1 MKRGA
6 SALFALHLAME
17 TMRHDSTLVL
27 ARVVGPVLIIAGI
40 LLITQPDR
48 IITSLGSYL
57 LNDALLIL
65 AAFMSLILGLGI
77 VTYHPRWDTVSGIFI
92 SLVGY
97 VLTLRG
103 ALLLLAP
110 QVVHDAAMFVT
121 TQPNVFPIGG
131 CALALLGVWLA
142 YVGYISGTLRAA

>member
-1 MKRGA
+1 MDV
-6 SALFALHLAME
+6 
-17 TMRHDSTLVL
+17 MRHDSTLVL
-27 ARVVGPVLIIAGI
+27 ARVVGPILIVAGI
-40 LLITQPDR
+40 LLITQPGR
-48 IITSLGSYL
+48 IITSLGGYL

-65 AAFMSLILGLGI
+65 AAFVSLVLGLAI
-77 VTYHPRWDTVSGIFI
+77 VTYHHRWDTVSGIFI
-92 SLVGY
+92 SLIGY

-110 QVVHDAAMFVT
+110 QVIHDAAMFVT
-121 TQPNVFPIGG
+121 TQPHVFPIGG